1 MDPTECELMKSADKF
16 AEDYCN
22 LLEEAK
28 EQDSKVND
36 LCNGQSFELTKE
48 FRQFK
53 AAGTEGLVDYKI
65 RSIILPL
72 LSDHVLREANHYLRL
87 LETTQRGKDRYGFV

>member
-28 EQDSKVND
+28 EQESKVND

-48 FRQFK
+48 
-53 AAGTEGLVDYKI
+53 
-65 RSIILPL
+65 